1 MPLFWGID
9 APTVEVSALKG
20 KTTCIILAVGAVFML
35 TLGQV
40 TAQPGPG
47 MMTVSEE
54 DNGRLVGIGLHD
66 RLVVRLGAQL
76 GTGFSWAPAPPESGN
91 LRLVDQR
98 AEVRPQAAPGA
109 SETRSLH
116 SSPSHW
122 GQRSF
127 DSYIGS
133 PGPAEKTPRAAS
145 PSMSPSGNR
154 PHRAKLQHGRTASPL
169 RRALAHGSTI
179 IVPTMLGW

>member
-1 MPLFWGID
+1 
-9 APTVEVSALKG
+9 LKG

-109 SETRSLH
+109 SEIQVFTFEPVALGSAQLRFVYRQPWSGGEDAARRFSLDV
-116 SSPSHW
+116 SV
-122 GQRSF
+122 R
-127 DSYIGS
+127 
-133 PGPAEKTPRAAS
+133 
-145 PSMSPSGNR
+145 
-154 PHRAKLQHGRTASPL
+154 
-169 RRALAHGSTI
+169 
-179 IVPTMLGW
+179 